1 VQELGPPELGRHDL
15 VQLSEG
21 VLAADEEVD
30 GEALAEIRECVDAL
44 GSTVVPPPAAG
55 NARTG
60 RLARTFG

>member
-30 GEALAEIRECVDAL
+30 GERSPRSASA
-44 GSTVVPPPAAG
+44 
-55 NARTG
+55 
-60 RLARTFG
+60 